1 MMDGA
6 QFAASSTGKAFK
18 CITAKNV
25 PSNSG
30 CISDIEQARAFK
42 IWVKLRNRVGG
53 SSLEE

>member
-42 IWVKLRNRVGG
+42 TWVKLRSRVGG